1 VIVAV
6 AVAGLVV
13 LSTTLLARATV
24 TERSRRLLAGLVSTD
39 GSPTPTFH
47 MPRNVLVAMSA
58 VAAWFLGGRLAG
70 FAGSIAAILVVLAAP
85 TMIVRR
91 RNRRWE

>member
-1 VIVAV
+1 MAAV

-39 GSPTPTFH
+39 GSPTPRFRPPT
-47 MPRNVLVAMSA
+47 N
-58 VAAWFLGGRLAG
+58 GRLAG
-70 FAGSIAAILVVLAAP
+70 GALPGG
-85 TMIVRR
+85 
-91 RNRRWE
+91 